1 MAEKETKQ
9 TLFTLK
15 KSFIEVLKSSNGK
28 MIELSTVEKKLGV
41 NKRRLYDIA
50 NVLAGIGFIERSGKS
65 LIKWVGKSEINNL
78 DEISEEFDKKEKE
91 LDEMIDVV
99 ENLLN
104 LLVKS
109 EDFENYAWL
118 EKDDLNL
125 LNPSQYLSMMG
136 IRGPKLMNLN
146 MTNDND
152 EYYLHCSTESGQI
165 EMIPLNWN

>member
-9 TLFTLK
+9 TLFTLT

-91 LDEMIDVV
+91 LDEMI
-99 ENLLN
+99 
-104 LLVKS
+104 
-109 EDFENYAWL
+109 
-118 EKDDLNL
+118 
-125 LNPSQYLSMMG
+125 
-136 IRGPKLMNLN
+136 
-146 MTNDND
+146 
-152 EYYLHCSTESGQI
+152 
-165 EMIPLNWN
+165 